1 MGAHHVNLPFPS
13 FTRRMNIE
21 MAKHV
26 VMLLNAFPPKSGL
39 SKKYSP
45 RTIMT
50 GKKLDW
56 KKSCKL
62 HFGAYAQ
69 VHKYINVTNTLEER
83 TQEAICL
90 GRTGNLQVTYNF
102 FYLRS
107 GKRLHADNSQ
117 KYSSPQSP

>member
-1 MGAHHVNLPFPS
+1 
-13 FTRRMNIE
+13 
-21 MAKHV
+21 
-26 VMLLNAFPPKSGL
+26 
-39 SKKYSP
+39 
-45 RTIMT
+45 MT
-50 GKKLDW
+50 GKIFDW
-56 KKSCKL
+56 KKSYKL

-69 VHKYINVTNTLEER
+69 VHKDTNVTNTLEER

-107 GKRLHADNSQ
+107 GKRLHAENSQ